1 MYSMFLC
8 GSNIFISFSYFLNI
22 KHINYKFLE
31 LINGGN
37 TIFYPKK

>member
-1 MYSMFLC
+1 FYVVQIFLLALA
-8 GSNIFISFSYFLNI
+8 NFLNI
-22 KHINYKFLE
+22 IHINYKFLE